1 MGERDEPLPA
11 SREEAD
17 AATRAASEAQGTA
30 RRRGLIRR
38 GFDLVPT
45 SWFAT
50 GATAVFLAV
59 TAAFGGLD
67 TVADPVAQVPVGGS
81 YDGAGFAMSVTGA
94 SLVDARKATG
104 LTPGAGQRVL
114 LVALDATVTG
124 PRPRVT
130 ADGGSLQGIRM
141 EGLDAKPVIFRPDDD
156 NLATT
161 LQPGVRT
168 SVLLAWLVP
177 ADVGGRRLTVRLP
190 IALEAKNNI
199 QSGTRWD
206 FIRFGA
212 ETRVT
217 VVDGGHGDAEPV
229 S

>member
-1 MGERDEPLPA
+1 VGERDGAQP
-11 SREEAD
+11 
-17 AATRAASEAQGTA
+17 ATREDAESAAGAASAAHDTA
-30 RRRGLIRR
+30 RRRGLLRR

-59 TAAFGGLD
+59 TAAFGGLG
-67 TVADPVAQVPVGGS
+67 TVTDPVAQVPVGGS

-130 ADGGSLQGIRM
+130 ADGGSLQGIRV
-141 EGLDAKPVIFRPDDD
+141 EGIDAKPVIFRSDDD
-156 NLATT
+156 NLATM

-168 SVLLAWLVP
+168 SVI
-177 ADVGGRRLTVRLP
+177 RR
-190 IALEAKNNI
+190 
-199 QSGTRWD
+199 
-206 FIRFGA
+206 GA
-212 ETRVT
+212 V
-217 VVDGGHGDAEPV
+217 
-229 S
+229 